1 MDFDD
6 NRRGAEV
13 NLAIIALNVIF
24 FLFLELNGGTENTEN
39 MIRYGAVF
47 APLVLGAHQYWRLL
61 TAVFMHFGIW
71 HIASNMLILFVL
83 GDNLE
88 RALGH
93 VKYLVFY
100 LLCGVGANAVS
111 LYVSVLA
118 NEGNYAVGAGA
129 SGAIFGV
136 IGGLLCAVIKN
147 RGRLEDLST
156 RQLAILSGFELIS
169 GFTTAGVDVTAH
181 LAGFV
186 LGFLLA
192 LVMYRG
198 KRTGWE
204 TA

>member
-6 NRRGAEV
+6 NRRGAGV

-39 MIRYGAVF
+39 MIRFGAVF

-100 LLCGVGANAVS
+100 LLCGIGANAVS

-181 LAGFV
+181 LAGFA
-186 LGFLLA
+186 LGFLLV

-198 KRTGWE
+198 RRTGWE
-204 TA
+204 NG